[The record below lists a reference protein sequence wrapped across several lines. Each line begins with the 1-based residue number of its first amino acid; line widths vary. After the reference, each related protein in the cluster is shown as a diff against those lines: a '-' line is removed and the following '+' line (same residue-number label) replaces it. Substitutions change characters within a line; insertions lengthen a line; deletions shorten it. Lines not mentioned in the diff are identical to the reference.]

1 MSMGRVT
8 CSELSDS
15 KDLTHAF
22 NNLWSDNADEMSLLY
37 SSSHSL
43 KTDYTR

>member
-1 MSMGRVT
+1 MTR
-8 CSELSDS
+8 SELSDS
-15 KDLTHAF
+15 KDLTQAF
-22 NNLWSDNADEMSLLY
+22 NNLWGDNADEMSMLY